1 MVRISNYLKG
11 LTLVSMMSVA
21 TMTLQSC
28 SDSDNFTA
36 VDNADPTL
44 LLSQSTIL
52 TEPGRA
58 FTIEG
63 IAKDADGLKSIRL
76 VNDDLYLDKTIDF
89 LTYYPD
95 SLLHEYHLN
104 YGYNGDKTWTGTESF
119 PIQITVEDV
128 MGHTFT
134 TTATV
139 STAGDFSAPTFTT
152 APSPNLTV
160 LLQNPKLTLNTTVA
174 DNKELGYIKISI
186 PAVHVN
192 DSIALTGTSYTLQK
206 AYELPATEAE
216 YNMTITIGDKG
227 GNTTSTQSV
236 VKVSELPDFSR
247 MYLADVDDV
256 ADLSSDLM
264 GSDYKDGLIRVY
276 STDNWKSGKAIP
288 SKLMWC
294 LGNFSRFIR
303 PGATRYPVTL
313 LDEHRQIVQDGETD
327 PRAVMVSAY
336 RNIDGSWVMVAI
348 NYSES
353 AQSFTIDGIQG
364 KQVWKAYRTSD
375 VEGESLKPV
384 GTISHSTRLEP
395 KSITTFVAQ

>member
-128 MGHTFT
+128 MGTHVHYNSNRQHCWRFLCSYIYYCS
-134 TTATV
+134 V
-139 STAGDFSAPTFTT
+139 SKS
-152 APSPNLTV
+152 
-160 LLQNPKLTLNTTVA
+160 
-174 DNKELGYIKISI
+174 Y
-186 PAVHVN
+186 
-192 DSIALTGTSYTLQK
+192 SIASK
-206 AYELPATEAE
+206 SEA
-216 YNMTITIGDKG
+216 N
-227 GNTTSTQSV
+227 
-236 VKVSELPDFSR
+236 VKHNRS
-247 MYLADVDDV
+247 
-256 ADLSSDLM
+256 
-264 GSDYKDGLIRVY
+264 
-276 STDNWKSGKAIP
+276 
-288 SKLMWC
+288 
-294 LGNFSRFIR
+294 
-303 PGATRYPVTL
+303 
-313 LDEHRQIVQDGETD
+313 
-327 PRAVMVSAY
+327 
-336 RNIDGSWVMVAI
+336 
-348 NYSES
+348 
-353 AQSFTIDGIQG
+353 
-364 KQVWKAYRTSD
+364 
-375 VEGESLKPV
+375 
-384 GTISHSTRLEP
+384 
-395 KSITTFVAQ
+395 